1 MTLSNEQLSA
11 LIENYANHIIDGMDT
26 ETLES
31 MVYDLLVREYE
42 THTEE
47 QIIGEIQELYDN
59 EVAADLIESVG
70 ADPDTIL

>member
-59 EVAADLIESVG
+59 EVAAGLIESVG